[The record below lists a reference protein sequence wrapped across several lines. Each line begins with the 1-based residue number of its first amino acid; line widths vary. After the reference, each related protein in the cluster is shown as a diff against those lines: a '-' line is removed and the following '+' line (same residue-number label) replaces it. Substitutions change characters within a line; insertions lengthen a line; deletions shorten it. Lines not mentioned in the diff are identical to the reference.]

1 MWLRANL
8 KVYRFL
14 LPYLPY
20 TKRWQQAEKTIMIKL
35 KSFKIEDWE
44 YLKNWISSES
54 ELIQFAGQ
62 IFTFPIDQKQ
72 VELYLSD
79 PNRTVFKIENENY
92 ETIGIA
98 EISIPEENVAK
109 LARILIGE
117 KSMRGKGIGTELINK
132 LTEYG
137 FHHFKKEKIIL
148 NVYSWNIGAIKC
160 YEKVGFSQ
168 SGKPTE
174 IVKVGNEEWRTIEME
189 KKPVAN
195 RVDGSAPN

>member
-1 MWLRANL
+1 MNAQH
-8 KVYRFL
+8 
-14 LPYLPY
+14 
-20 TKRWQQAEKTIMIKL
+20 RWQQAKKTFVIEI

-44 YLKNWISSES
+44 YLKKWISSET

-72 VELYLSD
+72 VELYLADS
-79 PNRTVFKIENENY
+79 NRTVFKIENENN

-98 EISIPEENVAK
+98 EISNPEENVAK

-137 FHHFKKEKIIL
+137 FNNLKKAKIIL

-168 SGKPTE
+168 TNKP
-174 IVKVGNEEWRTIEME
+174 IQLVKVGNEVWETIEME
-189 KKPVAN
+189 KSKIAN
-195 RVDGSAPN
+195 TV

>member
-1 MWLRANL
+1 L
-8 KVYRFL
+8 KHA
-14 LPYLPY
+14 
-20 TKRWQQAEKTIMIKL
+20 TNHIQTRWQQAEKKIVIEL

-44 YLKNWISSES
+44 YLKKWISSES

-79 PNRTVFKIENENY
+79 PNRTVFKIENENN

-132 LTEYG
+132 LAEFG
-137 FHHFKKEKIIL
+137 FNNLKKERIIL

-168 SGKPTE
+168 TDKP
-174 IVKVGNEEWRTIEME
+174 IKVVKFGNEEWETIEME
-189 KKPVAN
+189 KSQLPTPYKIN
-195 RVDGSAPN
+195 C